1 MDILAFVHYLFFPD
15 YTISIPDDARIR
27 GIFITDKSVPSK
39 KIKINQIGAMLF
51 KEIEKNDRSIRYSR
65 LLSILKEKYPA
76 IPLKVL
82 NKDVSRFLYSVN
94 YVNLINYKNLYKF
107 NFIKYFMWNFVKF
120 IKGYKNRYDLKGY
133 NLIFLLIQ
141 VVLAVF
147 DTYLLVGTFLFC
159 MWLPMIFICIYHHIS
174 NLWVFD
180 ILGLIMGLFLSVAI
194 HETFHVYTYRKI
206 IKKQTGYLSS
216 KMLMISFVRE
226 VLPLKQ
232 SLLVRVSGPLI
243 TSSLGETLFI
253 FSDRVAFKVFSS
265 VFIFHIV
272 NLLPIF
278 GDGYSLIADLF
289 DKK

>member
-1 MDILAFVHYLFFPD
+1 MDILAFIHYLFFPD
-15 YTISIPDDARIR
+15 YTISISDDARIK
-27 GIFITDKSVPSK
+27 GIFIIDESVPSK
-39 KIKINQIGAMLF
+39 KIKINQVGTIIF

-82 NKDVSRFLYSVN
+82 NDDISKFLYSLN
-94 YVNLINYKNLYKF
+94 FVNLINYKNFYKF
-107 NFIKYFMWNFVKF
+107 NFIKCFMWNFVKF

-141 VVLAVF
+141 VIIAVF
-147 DTYLLVGTFLFC
+147 DTYLLIGIFLFY
-159 MWLPMIFICIYHHIS
+159 MWLFIIFICIYYHIS
-174 NLWVFD
+174 SLWVFD

-194 HETFHVYTYRKI
+194 HETIHVYTYRKI

-226 VLPLKQ
+226 ILPLKQ
-232 SLLVRVSGPLI
+232 SLLVRVSGPFI
-243 TSSLGETLFI
+243 TALLGGALFI

-265 VFIFHIV
+265 VFIFHVV

-278 GDGYSLIADLF
+278 GDGYSLITDLF
-289 DKK
+289 DKR